1 VERLV
6 GTLSE
11 AEQDLVRE
19 TERRRLLDLGEDDLT
34 QLHGRIRRARDK
46 YVKQYRRQAAAK
58 VPASG
63 GRGKAF
69 AKNTRARDKAEVF
82 EEALARVSRRLGA
95 VAHAAALELKAER
108 LAEARQ
114 ARNTSPPTPPA
125 RRRPAA
131 MPDQVANRRPDTP
144 DRRKRHATTRATGA
158 RRQARR
164 DSR

>member
-1 VERLV
+1 M
-6 GTLSE
+6 GSLSE

-19 TERRRLLDLGEDDLT
+19 TERRRLLDLDEDGLT

-46 YVKQYRRQAAAK
+46 YVKQYRRQASAK

-69 AKNTRARDKAEVF
+69 PKNTRARDKAEVF
-82 EEALARVSRRLGA
+82 EEALARVSRRLA
-95 VAHAAALELKAER
+95 AAAHAAALELKAER

-114 ARNTSPPTPPA
+114 ARNTSPPAAARRAPA
-125 RRRPAA
+125 R
-131 MPDQVANRRPDTP
+131 MSDQVSTRRPDTP
-144 DRRKRHATTRATGA
+144 NRRKRHATTRASGS

-164 DSR
+164 DST

>member
-1 VERLV
+1 MV

-19 TERRRLLDLGEDDLT
+19 TERRRLLDLDEDDLT

-58 VPASG
+58 VPAAG

-69 AKNTRARDKAEVF
+69 PKNTRARDKAEVF

-114 ARNTSPPTPPA
+114 ARNTSPPKPGRRGPA
-125 RRRPAA
+125 R
-131 MPDQVANRRPDTP
+131 MSDQVTNRRPDTP

-164 DSR
+164 DNR